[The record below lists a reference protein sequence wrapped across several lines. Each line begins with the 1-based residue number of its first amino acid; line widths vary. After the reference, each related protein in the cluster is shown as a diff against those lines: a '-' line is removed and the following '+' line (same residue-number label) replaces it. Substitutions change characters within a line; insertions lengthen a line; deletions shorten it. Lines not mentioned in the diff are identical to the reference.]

1 MGKFLFWIC
10 MLLFFCNSYN
20 HAQTN
25 VSFYEE
31 HIDFTLDSCYFC
43 INGIYS
49 FCNVTDMIIN
59 QNIIFPFACKSV
71 DIDSVYIVNLKTKQ
85 FIPFHESERSVNF
98 SLMLPAKD
106 SVDIHI
112 YYRQKSATSNKY
124 ILTSTQSWG
133 KPLEK
138 AIYTL
143 TVDDDIKIKHFSYN
157 PDDVQMINKRKVYF
171 WKKQD
176 FMPETDFEVVL

>member
-1 MGKFLFWIC
+1 
-10 MLLFFCNSYN
+10 
-20 HAQTN
+20 
-25 VSFYEE
+25 
-31 HIDFTLDSCYFC
+31 
-43 INGIYS
+43 
-49 FCNVTDMIIN
+49 
-59 QNIIFPFACKSV
+59 
-71 DIDSVYIVNLKTKQ
+71 
-85 FIPFHESERSVNF
+85 
-98 SLMLPAKD
+98 MLPAKD

-124 ILTSTQSWG
+124 ILTSTQSWS